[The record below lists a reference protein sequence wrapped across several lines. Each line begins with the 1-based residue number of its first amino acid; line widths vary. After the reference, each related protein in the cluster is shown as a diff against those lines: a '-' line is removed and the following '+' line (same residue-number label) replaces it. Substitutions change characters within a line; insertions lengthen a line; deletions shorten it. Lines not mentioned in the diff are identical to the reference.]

1 MTGTWSHWFWRQPD
15 DNGGSRRD
23 RYARRTRSQAERT
36 SAQLAERVA
45 ALEEANRKLESIN
58 RIQQVEIDELTAVVA
73 RNLERVK
80 AETRLLANPTSDR
93 HGMPHILSTEQEFAS
108 HD

>member
-1 MTGTWSHWFWRQPD
+1 MPGTWSQWFRREPKPK
-15 DNGGSRRD
+15 SRLERPSRATTSRLEKASVEMAD
-23 RYARRTRSQAERT
+23 RLLT
-36 SAQLAERVA
+36 
-45 ALEEANRKLESIN
+45 LEEANRKLESIN

-80 AETRLLANPTSDR
+80 AETRVLAIPTSDR
-93 HGMPHILSTEQEFAS
+93 NGLSRILSTEQEFGS